1 MAVPKKKTSK
11 SAAKVRQSAWV
22 AREQKHIAKVTK
34 VTHCPET
41 GEAHLSHRVS
51 PATGKYRGRQ
61 VLAPKKSAAEKTRIH
76 A

>member
-1 MAVPKKKTSK
+1 MAVPKKKTPK
-11 SAAKVRQSAWV
+11 SSSKVRKSAWV
-22 AREQKHIAKVTK
+22 AREQKRIQNVTK

-61 VLAPKKSAAEKTRIH
+61 VLPPQKIAPEKTRIH